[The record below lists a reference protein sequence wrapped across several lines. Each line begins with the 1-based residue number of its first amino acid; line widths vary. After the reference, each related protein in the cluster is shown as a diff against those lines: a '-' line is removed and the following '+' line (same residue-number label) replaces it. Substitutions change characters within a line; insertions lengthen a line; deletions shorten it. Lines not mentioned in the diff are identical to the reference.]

1 MAIVMLMLLSA
12 CRKIRQSDT
21 LFHRMPASTTGID
34 FENTLKGSDD
44 FNIIEYLYYYNGGG
58 VASGDINNDGLPDL
72 YFSSNQQPNRL
83 YLNKGNLRFEDIS
96 DRANVP
102 GEGNWKTGVTMADV
116 NGDGLLDIFSCGVG
130 GYKLFNGS
138 NRLYI
143 NRGDLTFADSTEA
156 YGLSFQ
162 GFSSQAAFFDYDN
175 DGDLDLFLLNHA
187 VHTARSIG
195 PALMRFQSDA
205 RSGDKLYQ
213 NTLIPEGRIGF
224 KEVTSTAGILNS
236 AIGYGLGVAISDL
249 NKDGFMDIYV
259 SNDFHENDYLYMNQ
273 GNGKFIERGVESLR
287 HSSRFSMGVDIADI
301 NNDGW
306 MDIFSLDMLPR
317 DEEVIKTTAGEE
329 AFDIY
334 DFKLRFGYH
343 HQFAR
348 NALQINRG
356 PDEDGVLRFSDVAAL
371 SGIEAT
377 DWSWG
382 PVIADFDHDG
392 LRDLFVANGI
402 VGRPNGLDYINYI
415 STDSAQRYLSDQQ
428 LIDKMPDGKVA
439 NFFFRNRGDLRFEDV
454 SDSWLDNQP
463 SCSNGAVATDLDN
476 DGDLDLVVNNLNAVA
491 SIYRNDHDPAQ
502 GAYLKLAF
510 KGSQY
515 NAQAIGASVTTWM
528 NGQVFIQEQVS
539 TRGWLSSADPIMH
552 LGLPSNAMLDSL
564 HVRWPDGRE
573 QMLRSVA
580 TNQTLTLNYSDASD
594 NQYLKPKPVSPLFT
608 SRHVLD
614 GRHRENEFVAFNQ
627 ERLIPM
633 ALSMEGP
640 GVAVADV
647 NGDRLDDIFV
657 CGGAGQPG
665 DLYLQLSNKTFLRRR
680 VPAFER
686 DSLPEDVDAV
696 FFDADGNGTQDLM
709 VVSGGQELS
718 PTGGLLPR
726 LYLGDGKGGFQ
737 RSWNV
742 PQVEINA
749 SCIRAGDYD
758 KDGDPDIFL
767 GVSVVPGRY
776 GGVTSQLL
784 WKNVGGGKFEDV
796 SHDVFPV
803 SIADS
808 AGMVTDA
815 VWADV
820 NGDQR
825 DDLVLVGDWMAV
837 TVLLQ
842 NDNGR
847 FEDYTD
853 ALGLNKTGGWWRS
866 VEAADFDGDG
876 DVDLV
881 AGNFGENVRL
891 RPTESAPLRLYVSDV
906 DNNGSVD
913 PVMTYNNGGSH
924 PFISRDML
932 IKQVPS
938 LKRKFVSYHDFRNV
952 TIDDILAVEKA
963 AVREAHTLATS
974 YFENN
979 AGKFIR
985 RSLPGASQ
993 FSTVASIAVLD
1004 VNGDR
1009 HLDLVMGGNLDAV
1022 QPDIGRADAS
1032 YGVVA
1037 LGDGKGGFHNAEPTQ
1052 TGLYVDGQIRAIT
1065 PVYKTRGAPL
1075 LVITRNNDQPYV
1087 YTLPLGT
1094 SLRQ

>member
-1 MAIVMLMLLSA
+1 MVIITVITLFA
-12 CRKIRQSDT
+12 CQDKERSNT
-21 LFHRMPASTTGID
+21 LFHRLPASVTGID
-34 FENTLKGSDD
+34 FENKLESSDD

-58 VASGDINNDGLPDL
+58 VAVGDINSDGLPDL

-83 YLNKGNLRFEDIS
+83 YLNKGNFKFEDIS
-96 DRANVP
+96 DRAHVP
-102 GEGNWKTGVTMADV
+102 GAGNWKTGVTMADV

-130 GYKLFNGS
+130 GYKLFNSS

-143 NRGDLTFADSTEA
+143 NRGDLTFADSTDA
-156 YGLSFQ
+156 YGLSFE

-213 NTLIPEGRIGF
+213 NTRIPDGKIGF
-224 KEVTSTAGILNS
+224 KEVTSTTGILNS

-249 NKDGFMDIYV
+249 NRDGFMDIYV

-273 GNGKFIERGVESLR
+273 GNGKFKERGVESLR
-287 HSSRFSMGVDIADI
+287 HSSRFSMGVDIADM

-317 DEEVIKTTAGEE
+317 NEQVIKTTAGEE

-348 NALQINRG
+348 NALQLNRG
-356 PDEDGVLRFSDVAAL
+356 TDEDGVLKFSDVAAL

-392 LRDLFVANGI
+392 LKDLFVANGI

-415 STDSAQRYLSDQQ
+415 STDSAQRYLTDQQ
-428 LIDKMPDGKVA
+428 LIDRMPDGKVA

-454 SDSWLDNQP
+454 SASWLENDP
-463 SCSNGAVATDLDN
+463 SCSNGAVASDLDN

-491 SIYRNDHDPAQ
+491 SIYRNDHDRAQ
-502 GAYLKLAF
+502 GAYLKLVF
-510 KGSQY
+510 RGSDY
-515 NAQAIGASVTTWM
+515 NSMAIGAVVTTWV
-528 NGQVFIQEQVS
+528 NDQVFVQEQVS
-539 TRGWLSSADPIMH
+539 TRGWLSSADPVMH
-552 LGLPSNAMLDSL
+552 FGLPPSGHLDSL

-580 TNQTLTLNYSDASD
+580 TNRTLTLNYSDAK
-594 NQYLKPKPVSPLFT
+594 NVRHLKAQAVSPLFA
-608 SRHVLD
+608 SRQVLE
-614 GRHRENEFVAFNQ
+614 GRHREDEFVAFNQ
-627 ERLIPM
+627 ERLIPT

-647 NGDRLDDIFV
+647 NGDRLDDIFI

-665 DLYLQLSNKTFLRRR
+665 DLYLQLANKTFLRHR

-686 DSLPEDVDAV
+686 DSLPEDVDAI
-696 FFDADGNGTQDLM
+696 FFDADANGTEDLL
-709 VVSGGQELS
+709 VVSGGQRPA
-718 PTGGLLPR
+718 PTGGLQPR
-726 LYLGDGKGGFQ
+726 LYWGDGKGGFQ
-737 RSWNV
+737 RSMDL
-742 PQVEINA
+742 PHAEINA
-749 SCIRAGDYD
+749 SCLRACDYD
-758 KDGDPDIFL
+758 RDGDLDVFL

-776 GGVTSQLL
+776 GSFTSQLL

-796 SHDVFPV
+796 SRDVLPKSF
-803 SIADS
+803 ADS

-820 NGDQR
+820 NNDKR
-825 DDLVLVGDWMAV
+825 DDLVVVGNWMPV

-842 NDNGR
+842 KDDGR

-853 ALGLNKTGGWWRS
+853 ALGLNKTGGWWQS
-866 VEAADFDGDG
+866 VMAADFDGDG
-876 DVDLV
+876 DIDLV

-891 RPTESAPLRLYVSDV
+891 RSSEAAPIRLYVTDI

-913 PVMTYNNGGSH
+913 PVMTYNNAGSH

-932 IKQVPS
+932 VKQVPS

-952 TIDDILAVEKA
+952 TIDDIVPVERATVKE
-963 AVREAHTLATS
+963 VHTLATS

-979 AGKFIR
+979 SGKFTR
-985 RSLPGASQ
+985 RALPSASQ
-993 FSTVASIAVLD
+993 FSTVASVAVLD
-1004 VNGDR
+1004 LNGDG

-1032 YGVVA
+1032 YGVVL
-1037 LGDGKGGFHNAEPTQ
+1037 LGDGKGGFKNAEPLQ
-1052 TGLYVDGQIRAIT
+1052 TGLYLSGQVRGIQ
-1065 PVYKTRGAPL
+1065 PVFRTRGKPL
-1075 LVITRNNDQPYV
+1075 LVIARNNDQPYI
-1087 YTLPLGT
+1087 YTLPAC
-1094 SLRQ
+1094 SSSKK